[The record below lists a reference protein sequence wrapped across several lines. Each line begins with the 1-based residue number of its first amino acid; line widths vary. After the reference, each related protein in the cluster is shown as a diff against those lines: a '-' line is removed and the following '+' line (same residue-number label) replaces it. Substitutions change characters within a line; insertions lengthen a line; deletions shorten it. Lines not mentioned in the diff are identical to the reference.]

1 MKLEMSGDPPVAS
14 QRAGRR
20 GARPGTGKRLSGH
33 PGEQGCGCRPWR
45 EGNSL
50 RRMEEG
56 FDLVTI
62 AQGHPFSLPSA
73 PRFLRLKAPPPSPDQ
88 KTQLPGLPSPRPPA
102 SWSQLPAQTPHVG
115 SGQPGRTV
123 ISGASPGLCRTSH
136 GHPAA
141 APLFAALP
149 PRPPAPLQPV
159 SLARAT

>member
-88 KTQLPGLPSPRPPA
+88 KTQLPGLPSPALQPPGL
-102 SWSQLPAQTPHVG
+102 SSRHKLPTSAQG
-115 SGQPGRTV
+115 
-123 ISGASPGLCRTSH
+123 SPG
-136 GHPAA
+136 GP
-141 APLFAALP
+141 
-149 PRPPAPLQPV
+149 
-159 SLARAT
+159 